1 MIKVLLIALLSF
13 SSFALEISIDSA
25 KDNFTPYSTLKLSE
39 EKPFLCQSIKD
50 DFELTTEVIC
60 AFSKRPSGK
69 IRNLQN
75 DFFKVD
81 TFYKKDT
88 FFVSIKPFHKIKLI
102 AQIFNLTEDNSIYS
116 ADISLSKIWVI
127 IGYKEK
133 LPLINNRPRPD
144 ISLNFPFYLDED
156 SMPYVGSLD
165 LNGNPVHIKKVGDVR
180 DYLRVKELYK
190 KGQYE
195 LSLDVIEDIMNEY
208 PHTLFKAELTYYKIK
223 VYAKLHDY
231 DNVVDNAKIYLKE
244 YSSSENIAEV
254 LALIAQSYTKI
265 GMNSD
270 ADYFFDRLFSE
281 HKNSKFAQW
290 GYIYKGEML
299 EAGGSIKPALK
310 FYKQALYQTS
320 DLEVAA
326 HAAYN
331 IAKSRIEVNPKDA
344 AEYVDKI
351 IAAKPSYFNEEY
363 KSSVNMM
370 ETFADEGDY
379 ATAAKIANALCDA
392 VGITSDD
399 YEKLLSQRA
408 LWFAKTV
415 DKEAGLAALNRYLK
429 AFPDG
434 DYINQVQI
442 AKDALFFETTDTNTT
457 AKLAEYDKLIQ
468 EYANDTIGER
478 AIYEKA
484 KLLLENKMYTQVLA
498 MQDELNS
505 LDEKYSD
512 VESII
517 SSAATGLMES
527 SLKDKECKEVLIIA
541 HDYNITL
548 SDSWDDGIYEC
559 SMKGGDYQLSKQIAE
574 KNFKSEDLEFRKKWL
589 YRYIKVDFATGNYSD
604 VIEASKDLIKLIEDD
619 KKSQYKDVY
628 RYLFDTY
635 ARLEKKALLLSSMV
649 EIEKAFGL
657 SYKDIERY
665 VTMMRVG
672 RELKDEN
679 LVINYGKKVEEIQKS
694 SSSHAQ
700 SPYVEFELYQAYMN
714 LSDYTKALSTI
725 EGLDKIELSKT
736 DRAREKYLK
745 GMVLIK
751 LWRDE
756 EAQKAYDEAIAADS
770 ESPWAKLAKSAKEL

>member
-1 MIKVLLIALLSF
+1 MIKILLLALLSI
-13 SSFALEISIDSA
+13 SSFALELSIESA
-25 KDNFTPYSTLKLSE
+25 KDNFTTYSTLKLSE
-39 EKPFLCQSIKD
+39 EKPFLCQSMKD
-50 DFELTTEVIC
+50 DFEVTTEIIC
-60 AFSKRPSGK
+60 AFSKRPSSK
-69 IRNLQN
+69 IKNLQN

-88 FFVSIKPFHKIKLI
+88 FFIRIKPFYKIKLI
-102 AQIFNLTEDNSIYS
+102 AQIFNLTKDDSIFN
-116 ADISLSKIWVI
+116 ADVSLSKIWLV
-127 IGYKEK
+127 IGYKKK

-144 ISLNFPFYLDED
+144 ISLNFPFYSDVD
-156 SMPYVGSLD
+156 TMPYVGSLD

-195 LSLDVIEDIMNEY
+195 LALEVIEDIFNEY

-244 YSSSENIAEV
+244 YSSSDNIAEV
-254 LALIAQSYTKI
+254 LALIAQAYTKI

-281 HKNSKFAQW
+281 HKNSKFTQW

-299 EAGGSIKPALK
+299 VADGGLKAAIK
-310 FYKQALYQTS
+310 FYKKALYQTS
-320 DLEVAA
+320 DLEIAA

-331 IAKSRIEVNPKDA
+331 IAKSRIDVNPKDA
-344 AEYVDKI
+344 AIYVDKI

-363 KSSVNMM
+363 KSSVVMM
-370 ETFADEGDY
+370 ETFTDDGDY
-379 ATAAKIANALCDA
+379 ATAAKIANALVDA

-408 LWFAKTV
+408 LWLAKTA
-415 DKEAGLAALNRYLK
+415 DKKAGLAALNRYLK

-434 DYINQVQI
+434 DYIDQVQI
-442 AKDALFFETTDTNTT
+442 AKDGLFFETSDTNTT
-457 AKLAEYDKLIQ
+457 AKLAEYNNLIQ
-468 EYANDTIGER
+468 VYANDTIGER

-484 KLLLENKMYTQVLA
+484 KLLLKNKMYTQVLA
-498 MQDELNS
+498 MQGALHS
-505 LDEKYSD
+505 IDEKYND

-517 SSAATGLMES
+517 SSGATGLMES

-548 SDSWDDGIYEC
+548 SDSWDDGIYDC
-559 SMKGGDYQLSKQIAE
+559 AMKGGDYQLSKKIAE
-574 KNFKSEDLEFRKKWL
+574 KNFQSNELDFRKKWL

-604 VIEASKDLIKLIEDD
+604 VIGASKDLITLIEGD
-619 KKSQYKDVY
+619 KDSHYKNVY

-635 ARLEKKALLLSSMV
+635 SRLEKKDLLLRSMLL
-649 EIEKAFGL
+649 IEKAFGVN
-657 SYKDIERY
+657 YKDIGRY
-665 VTMMRVG
+665 VTMMTLG
-672 RELKDEN
+672 HDTKDDN
-679 LVINYGKKVEEIQKS
+679 LVINYGMKVEKIQNKS
-694 SSSHAQ
+694 SSYSQ
-700 SPYVEFELYQAYMN
+700 SPYVEFTLYQAYMN
-714 LSDYTKALSTI
+714 LEKYTKALNIIDS
-725 EGLDKIELSKT
+725 LDKIKLSKT
-736 DRAREKYLK
+736 KHSRAEYLK
-745 GMVLIK
+745 GMVLMK

-756 EAQKAYDEAIAADS
+756 EAQKAYDAAIKADP

>member
-1 MIKVLLIALLSF
+1 MIKIVLLALLSL
-13 SSFALEISIDSA
+13 SSFALELSIESA

-39 EKPFLCQSIKD
+39 NKPFLCQVMKD
-50 DFELTTEVIC
+50 DFDRTTEIIC
-60 AFSKRPSGK
+60 AFSKRPSSK
-69 IRNLQN
+69 IKNLQN

-81 TFYKKDT
+81 TFYKKNT
-88 FFVSIKPFHKIKLI
+88 FFIRIKPFYKIKLI
-102 AQIFNLTEDNSIYS
+102 AQIFNLTKDDSIFH
-116 ADISLSKIWVI
+116 ADVTLSKIWLV

-144 ISLNFPFYLDED
+144 ISLNFPFYSDAD
-156 SMPYVGSLD
+156 TMPYVGSLD

-195 LSLDVIEDIMNEY
+195 LALEVIEDIFTEY

-223 VYAKLHDY
+223 VYARLHDY

-244 YSSSENIAEV
+244 YSSSDNIAEV
-254 LALIAQSYTKI
+254 LALIAQAYTKI

-299 EAGGSIKPALK
+299 ASNGGLKAAIK
-310 FYKQALYQTS
+310 FYKKALYETS

-331 IAKSRIEVNPKDA
+331 IAKSRIDVNTKDA

-363 KSSVNMM
+363 KSSVTMM
-370 ETFADEGDY
+370 ETFADAGDY
-379 ATAAKIANALCDA
+379 ATAAKIANALVDA
-392 VGITSDD
+392 VGITSDN

-408 LWFAKTV
+408 LWLAKTA

-442 AKDALFFETTDTNTT
+442 AKDGLFFETKDTNTT
-457 AKLAEYDKLIQ
+457 AKLAEYNNLIE

-484 KLLLENKMYTQVLA
+484 KLLLKNKMYREVLA
-498 MQDELNS
+498 MQEALHTI
-505 LDEKYSD
+505 DEKYD
-512 VESII
+512 DIENII
-517 SSAATGLMES
+517 SSAARGLMES
-527 SLKDKECKEVLIIA
+527 SLKNKECKEVLVVA

-548 SDSWDDGIYEC
+548 SDNWDDGIYEC

-574 KNFKSEDLEFRKKWL
+574 KNFQSKDLEFRKKWL

-604 VIEASKDLIKLIEDD
+604 VIDASQDLIKLID
-619 KKSQYKDVY
+619 KNKDSKYKEVY

-635 ARLEKKALLLSSMV
+635 VRLEKKDLLLSSML
-649 EIEKAFGL
+649 EIEKSFGL

-672 RELKDEN
+672 RELKDDN
-679 LVINYGKKVEEIQKS
+679 LVVDYGKKVQEIQKS
-694 SSSHAQ
+694 SGSHAQ
-700 SPYVEFELYQAYMN
+700 SPYVEFALYQAYMN
-714 LSDYTKALSTI
+714 LANYAQALTTI
-725 EGLDKIELSKT
+725 EGLDNIKLSKAE
-736 DRAREKYLK
+736 RAREKYLK
-745 GMVLIK
+745 GMVLMK

-756 EAQKAYDEAIAADS
+756 EAEHSFDAAIKADPASA
-770 ESPWAKLAKSAKEL
+770 WAKLAKSAKEL

>member
-1 MIKVLLIALLSF
+1 MIKILLLTLLSL

-25 KDNFTPYSTLKLSE
+25 KDDFAPYSTLKLSE
-39 EKPFLCQSIKD
+39 EKPFLCQSMKD
-50 DFELTTEVIC
+50 DFDVTTEIIC
-60 AFSKRPSGK
+60 AFSKRPSSK
-69 IRNLQN
+69 ISNLQN

-88 FFVSIKPFHKIKLI
+88 FFIRIKPFYKIKLI
-102 AQIFNLTEDNSIYS
+102 AQIFNLTEDDSIFN
-116 ADISLSKIWVI
+116 ADVSLSKIWLM

-133 LPLINNRPRPD
+133 LPLIKNRIRPD
-144 ISLNFPFYLDED
+144 ISLNLPFYSDVD
-156 SMPYVGSLD
+156 TMPYVGSLD

-195 LSLDVIEDIMNEY
+195 LALEIVEDVFDKY

-223 VYAKLHDY
+223 AYAKLHDY
-231 DNVVDNAKIYLKE
+231 DNVIENAKIYLKE
-244 YSSSENIAEV
+244 YSSSENVAEV
-254 LALIAQSYTKI
+254 LALIAQAYSKV

-281 HKNSKFAQW
+281 HKNSKFEEW

-299 EAGGSIKPALK
+299 ASNGGLKAAIK
-310 FYKQALYQTS
+310 FYKKALYQTS

-331 IAKSRIEVNPKDA
+331 IAKSRIDVNTKDA
-344 AEYVDKI
+344 AVYVDKI

-363 KSSVNMM
+363 KSSVVMM
-370 ETFADEGDY
+370 ETFADDGDY
-379 ATAAKIANALCDA
+379 VTAAKIANALVDA

-408 LWFAKTV
+408 LWLAKTA
-415 DKEAGLAALNRYLK
+415 DKKAGLAALNRYLK

-434 DYINQVQI
+434 DYIDQVQI
-442 AKDALFFETTDTNTT
+442 AKDGLFFESSDTNTT
-457 AKLAEYDKLIQ
+457 AKLTEYNKLIQ

-484 KLLLENKMYTQVLA
+484 KLLLKNKMYADVLA
-498 MQDELNS
+498 MQEELHTIE
-505 LDEKYSD
+505 EKYDD
-512 VESII
+512 VGSII
-517 SSAATGLMES
+517 SSAARGLMES
-527 SLKDKECKEVLIIA
+527 SLKNKECKEVLVIA

-559 SMKGGDYQLSKQIAE
+559 SMKGADYQLSKQIAE
-574 KNFKSEDLEFRKKWL
+574 KNFQSKDLEFRKKWL

-604 VIEASKDLIKLIEDD
+604 VIEASKDLIKLIDNN
-619 KKSQYKDVY
+619 KNSKYKEVY

-635 ARLEKKALLLSSMV
+635 ARLEKKDLLLSSMT
-649 EIEKAFGL
+649 EIENSFGL
-657 SYKDIERY
+657 SDKDIERY

-672 RELKDEN
+672 RELKDDN
-679 LVINYGKKVEEIQKS
+679 LVIDYGKKVQKIQKS

-714 LSDYTKALSTI
+714 LADYSHALTTI
-725 EGLDKIELSKT
+725 AGLDKIKLSKAE
-736 DRAREKYLK
+736 RAREKYLK
-745 GMVLIK
+745 GMVLMK

-756 EAQKAYDEAIAADS
+756 EAQKAFDATIKADP